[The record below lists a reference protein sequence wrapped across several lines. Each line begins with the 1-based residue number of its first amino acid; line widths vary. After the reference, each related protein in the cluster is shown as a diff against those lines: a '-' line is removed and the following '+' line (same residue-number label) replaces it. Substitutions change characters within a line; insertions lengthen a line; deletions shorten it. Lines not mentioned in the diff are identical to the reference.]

1 MEIVVE
7 KALANFFVCGLV
19 GFPLEGGL
27 AHRLNELAPHCYDLR
42 AYGQFF
48 FNTPKYLDWAED
60 EQKVLLK
67 LGLARLDDG
76 DFIRAAEI
84 LASGVVTP
92 DGIDPL
98 RLHGNA
104 CLVCFDKHQP
114 EILIY
119 NTLMGTQGSYYATL
133 GQSLL
138 FSNNLGTLA
147 RLAERREINPKA
159 LPLHFIIREVPG
171 RMTYF
176 KDIYHLRPG
185 EALHQAGPT

>member
-1 MEIVVE
+1 MR
-7 KALANFFVCGLV
+7 AGW
-19 GFPLEGGL
+19 FPLRGWPGTP
-27 AHRLNELAPHCYDLR
+27 AKRAGPHCYDLR

-76 DFIRAAEI
+76 DFIRSAEI

-147 RLAERREINPKA
+147 RLANGAKSIPRPCHCISLSAKY
-159 LPLHFIIREVPG
+159 PG
-171 RMTYF
+171 
-176 KDIYHLRPG
+176 G
-185 EALHQAGPT
+185 